1 MSIFLQNS
9 KSSAKKKKCVDLVIW
24 TNSPVRKR
32 HVTKT
37 HKNKG
42 SQGMKTKSVKKKK
55 KWGLDAQILSFLWS
69 NSIRDSKT
77 WSTDNFELKTILL
90 FFLCLS
96 LFSSISVATHHKS
109 ILDFD
114 FCDKKLPKILC
125 IQVFIQAWLLLI
137 SHWRL
142 EYTIYIRN
150 ICQLHTL
157 KKKLAHFPISGNC
170 LLEC

>member
-1 MSIFLQNS
+1 MLL
-9 KSSAKKKKCVDLVIW
+9 K
-24 TNSPVRKR
+24 
-32 HVTKT
+32 HTKT
-37 HKNKG
+37 R
-42 SQGMKTKSVKKKK
+42 VPREWRLRVWKK

-77 WSTDNFELKTILL
+77 WSTDNFELETIPL

-96 LFSSISVATHHKS
+96 LFSSMSVATHHKS

-114 FCDKKLPKILC
+114 FCDKELPKILC

-142 EYTIYIRN
+142 EYTIHIRN